1 MHAHTFESHTPFIEA
16 KEAILTQITR
26 HDRTEIVHVSGAQER
41 VTSQPVSA
49 ARSVPHYARAA
60 MDGFAVRAEDTFN
73 AGSQSPVTLQETT
86 TDVAQG
92 EAKRVH
98 TGSELPSGATA
109 VIMIEHVNTHEGII
123 EVFDAVP
130 TGENVAPV
138 GEDVAR
144 DAQVFD
150 RGHQLSPVDLGM
162 LKSVGV
168 DSLEVFEPPKIAVIP
183 TGEELVETDPGPGEV
198 VETNGLTVSRLVE
211 QWGGDATYGDIVTD
225 DESALSNAIRQA
237 LAADVIVTTGG
248 SSVGERDLIP
258 DLVSDLGEVVV
269 HGVGIKPGHPFGF
282 GIIDDTPSLMLPGY
296 PVSCVI
302 TAVQFLR
309 PVIKAIGGMPESS
322 FPQVEAQLANKLRSE
337 PGIRSFVRVTLDEQ
351 DDSTLAS
358 REMASGAGVLSSVT
372 NADGWVVIPES
383 LEGVEEGETVM
394 VEDWEWQ
401 P

>member
-26 HDRTEIVHVSGAQER
+26 HARTETVHVSEAQGR
-41 VTSQPVSA
+41 VTSQSVSA

-60 MDGFAVRAEDTFN
+60 MDGFAVRAEDTFK

-109 VIMIEHVNTHEGII
+109 VIMIEHVNTHDGTI

-138 GEDVAR
+138 GEDVAK
-144 DAQVFD
+144 DARVFD
-150 RGHQLSPVDLGM
+150 RGHQISPVDLGM

-183 TGEELVETDPGPGEV
+183 TGEELVETNPGPGEV

-211 QWGGDATYGDIVTD
+211 QWGGDAAYGDIVTD
-225 DESALSNAIRQA
+225 DESALTNAIRQA
-237 LAADVIVTTGG
+237 LTADVIVTTGG

-258 DLVSDLGEVVV
+258 DLVSELGEVVV

-282 GIIDDTPSLMLPGY
+282 GIIDETPILMLPGY

-309 PVIKAIGGMPESS
+309 PVIKTIGGMPESA
-322 FPQVEAQLANKLRSE
+322 FPRVEAKLANKLRSE
-337 PGIRSFVRVTLDEQ
+337 PGIRSFVRVSLDEQ
-351 DDSTLAS
+351 DGTTVAS

-372 NADGWVVIPES
+372 NADGWVVISES
-383 LEGVEEGETVM
+383 LEGIDEGETVM